1 MEKISNFQYIWDE
14 WVKPLVDD
22 LYEQLD
28 EEFKTYCNVQIRDL
42 SGICPKAEKYYQKKR
57 EEVKKAFYGEY
68 HKGDSETEHRMDFHK
83 IGAILCRTLIEYK
96 VYSFDTNKCKE
107 YVDDNIDEYNTNW
120 VVKNALINF
129 RLAFYV
135 SVVFLYQSKLF
146 EYEST
151 DTDFYNKLAD
161 AENLD
166 LYEPS
171 IDSKEKTV
179 KESFENCMVLDLAK
193 RDIGNQSFDYLMYAI
208 VLYQLEQ
215 HNKFLLSKKS
225 T

>member
-1 MEKISNFQYIWDE
+1 MGKISNFQYIWNE
-14 WVKPLVDD
+14 WVIPLVND

-28 EEFKTYCNVQIRDL
+28 ERFKTYCNVQIRDL
-42 SGICPKAEKYYQKKR
+42 SDICSKAEKYYQNKR

-68 HKGDSETEHRMDFHK
+68 HKGDSEIQHRMDFHK
-83 IGAILCRTLIEYK
+83 IAAILCRTLIEYK

-107 YVDDNIDEYNTNW
+107 FVDKYIDEYDTNW

-135 SVVFLYQSKLF
+135 SIVFLYQSMLF
-146 EYEST
+146 EYETT
-151 DTDFYNKLAD
+151 DTNFYNKLAE

-171 IDSKEKTV
+171 TDRKEKTV
-179 KESFENCMVLDLAK
+179 RESFENCMVLDLAK

-215 HNKFLLSKKS
+215 HNKYLLSGV
-225 T
+225 

>member
-1 MEKISNFQYIWDE
+1 MEKISNFQYIWNE
-14 WVKPLVDD
+14 WVEPLVDD

-28 EEFKTYCNVQIRDL
+28 EEFKIYCNVKIRDL
-42 SGICPKAEKYYQKKR
+42 SGICSKAEKYYQKKR

-96 VYSFDTNKCKE
+96 VYSFDTSRCKE
-107 YVDDNIDEYNTNW
+107 FVDNVDGYNTNW

-135 SVVFLYQSKLF
+135 SVVFLYQSMLF
-146 EYEST
+146 EYETT
-151 DTDFYNKLAD
+151 DIDLYNKLAD

-171 IDSKEKTV
+171 IDPKENTV
-179 KESFENCMVLDLAK
+179 RESFENCMVLDLAK

-215 HNKFLLSKKS
+215 HNKYLLS
-225 T
+225 